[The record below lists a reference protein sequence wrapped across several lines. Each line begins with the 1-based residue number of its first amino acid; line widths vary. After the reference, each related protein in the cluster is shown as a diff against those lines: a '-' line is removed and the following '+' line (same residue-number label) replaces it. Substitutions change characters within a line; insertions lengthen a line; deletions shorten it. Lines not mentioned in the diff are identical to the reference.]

1 MSNFK
6 LNLPTDIPWER
17 ICVTEDMVDRVICDD
32 RLPGK
37 WRSSIAVFKYRP
49 EDDYQQFDKY
59 NITYLKVTATLTG
72 YQPLDK
78 EVQGNIDWDGVD
90 VSTIPGLTDLLNA
103 YNPCHGA
110 ILQVVVGP
118 RKGLA
123 LKVEDYPFFMDF
135 EPKKRELYEV
145 ATDTREKQSRSIQSV
160 NTTKSTGST
169 QSLEVLDV
177 DMGSSFGFGM
187 QGSYAGT
194 GGGFNVSSSSQG
206 QWGTKRLNSDQ
217 SMSTR
222 AQDVGEEKRESFSF
236 STQLSQMYHLLDS
249 YHLGTNRVVFFVQPR
264 PHTLEEPSGFVR
276 GPRPVEGIQE
286 FFLIVAQKKDQG
298 DFCVSVRL
306 DTSHLT
312 TTPILDY
319 DRKTDISGMASANA
333 PIPTKSDTLG
343 NRERW
348 GEACA
353 IFCWDMY
360 YQCYLT
366 HDEDDVVYQAPDGY
380 VIESYSNIVNSS
392 SHGSTSVSMSP
403 NRKTLTV
410 HAEANG
416 KICFEDTFGC
426 TNCPDEWQ
434 KRSGSA
440 RRQVQVNLVSEEP
453 TKKVGEQ
460 QALMVTT
467 RGLCCCPDLLLKP
480 GLWDGRDYVVE
491 IAPIPARYLPSRKPT
506 TKPGFVAIAAEDAQR
521 TIAAAT
527 ALSAHAEVPHAEK
540 TQGGTV
546 DVDKEGP
553 CEDCR
558 DKYGPAAQDGEARL
572 TLRQA
577 NELSDYMRT
586 EAIKTLNNSNLKPT
600 PYAETEFFGRQLQL
614 ELLQLKHG
622 RKLLHE
628 AIPQDLPKQ
637 VQQALEE
644 HFRRDCRQIRRRDM
658 VSLRNVDLA
667 KIAGIS
673 EERAQ
678 QYRLRALGV
687 AFKASDPKKHRGA
700 DPAVPASRPRRG
712 DQGERPEDAG
722 EAGEAA
728 K

>member
-6 LNLPTDIPWER
+6 LNLPTEIPWER
-17 ICVTEDMVDRVICDD
+17 ICVTEDMVDKVVCDE

-49 EDDYQQFDKY
+49 EDDYQEFDQY

-72 YQPLDK
+72 YQPIDK
-78 EVQGNIDWDGVD
+78 EIQGNIDWDGVD
-90 VSTIPGLTDLLNA
+90 VTSIPGLTDLLNA

-118 RKGLA
+118 RKGDDI
-123 LKVEDYPFFMDF
+123 KVDEHPFFMDF

-145 ATDTREKQSRSIQSV
+145 ATDTREKQSRSIQSL
-160 NTTKSTGST
+160 NTTKSSGST

-177 DMGSSFGFGM
+177 DMGSSFGLGM

-222 AQDVGEEKRESFSF
+222 SQDVGEEKRESFSF

-286 FFLIVAQKKDQG
+286 FFLIVAQKKDQK

-312 TTPILDY
+312 TTPIMDY
-319 DRKTDISGMASANA
+319 DRKTDISGMASATA
-333 PIPTKSDTLG
+333 PIPTRNDTMG
-343 NRERW
+343 NREKW
-348 GEACA
+348 GEACF
-353 IFCWDMY
+353 IGCWDMY

-380 VIESYSNIVNSS
+380 VIESYSSIVNSS

-403 NRKTLTV
+403 DRKTLTV

-426 TNCPDEWQ
+426 VDCPDEWQ
-434 KRSGSA
+434 KWAGSA

-453 TKKVGEQ
+453 TRKVGEQ
-460 QALMVTT
+460 QALMITT
-467 RGLCCCPDLLLKP
+467 RGLCCCPGLKIKP

-491 IAPIPARYLPSRKPT
+491 VAPIPDRYITARKPT
-506 TKPGFVAIAAEDAQR
+506 KKPAFFAVANEDVQPSAGAEAA
-521 TIAAAT
+521 
-527 ALSAHAEVPHAEK
+527 HVEK
-540 TQGGTV
+540 TPAVKVGME
-546 DVDKEGP
+546 KEGL
-553 CEDCR
+553 CEECG
-558 DKYGPAAQDGEARL
+558 DKFSPGGGDAEPQL
-572 TLRQA
+572 TIRQA
-577 NELSDYMRT
+577 NELSDYMKT
-586 EAIKTLNNSNLKPT
+586 EAIKALNNPNLKPKLYT
-600 PYAETEFFGRQLQL
+600 ETEFFGRQLQL

-622 RKLLHE
+622 RKLLWE
-628 AIPQDLPKQ
+628 SVPRELPKR
-637 VQQALEE
+637 VQNALEK
-644 HFRRDCRQIRRRDM
+644 HFRRDIKEISRRDM
-658 VSLRNVDLA
+658 ISLRNVDLA
-667 KIAGIS
+667 KIADIS
-673 EERAQ
+673 EEEAQ
-678 QYRLRALGV
+678 QHRLRALGV
-687 AFKASDPKKHRGA
+687 AFKERGPKNK
-700 DPAVPASRPRRG
+700 
-712 DQGERPEDAG
+712 
-722 EAGEAA
+722 A